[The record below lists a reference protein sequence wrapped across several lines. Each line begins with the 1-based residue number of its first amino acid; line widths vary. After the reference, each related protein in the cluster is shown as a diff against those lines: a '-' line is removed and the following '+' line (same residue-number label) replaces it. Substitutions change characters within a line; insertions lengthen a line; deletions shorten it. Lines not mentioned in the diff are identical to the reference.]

1 MQRRA
6 FDACYCATKE
16 EALEKA
22 LSYIDKEQCISWGGS
37 MTLEEMG
44 LLETLRTQ
52 GYNVIDRDT
61 AKSSEERMELLR
73 KGLTCDTYFMSTNAM
88 SEDGVMVNIDGTG
101 NRVAAMVFGPKSVVV
116 IAGINKVVKSVAAMV
131 FGPKSVVVI
140 AGINKVVKSYEDAVA
155 RARNLAAPVNVQRF
169 ANFNP
174 PCKNNGHCFNCT
186 APDSICNFILTTR
199 KGSTMN
205 APAPRIKVI
214 LVGESLGY

>member
-1 MQRRA
+1 MAKTPFELRNEVLAQRVVKNLQRRA

-22 LSYIDKEQCISWGGS
+22 LSLIDKKQCVSWGGS

-61 AKSSEERMELLR
+61 AKSPEERLELLR
-73 KGLTCDTYFMSTNAM
+73 KALTCDTYFMSTNAM

-101 NRVAAMVFGPKSVVV
+101 NR
-116 IAGINKVVKSVAAMV
+116 VAAMV

>member
-1 MQRRA
+1 M
-6 FDACYCATKE
+6 
-16 EALEKA
+16 
-22 LSYIDKEQCISWGGS
+22 
-37 MTLEEMG
+37 
-44 LLETLRTQ
+44 
-52 GYNVIDRDT
+52 
-61 AKSSEERMELLR
+61 
-73 KGLTCDTYFMSTNAM
+73 
-88 SEDGVMVNIDGTG
+88 
-101 NRVAAMVFGPKSVVV
+101 
-116 IAGINKVVKSVAAMV
+116 AAMV

>member
-1 MQRRA
+1 MAKTPFELRNEVLAQRVVKNLQRRA

-22 LSYIDKEQCISWGGS
+22 LSLIDKEQCVSWGGS

-52 GYNVIDRDT
+52 GYNIIDRDT
-61 AKSSEERMELLR
+61 AKSQEERLELLR
-73 KGLTCDTYFMSTNAM
+73 KALTCDTYFMSTNAM

-116 IAGINKVVKSVAAMV
+116 IAGINKVVKS
-131 FGPKSVVVI
+131 
-140 AGINKVVKSYEDAVA
+140 YEDA
-155 RARNLAAPVNVQRF
+155 
-169 ANFNP
+169 NP

>member
-1 MQRRA
+1 MAKTPFELRNEVLAQRVIKNLQRRS

-22 LSYIDKEQCISWGGS
+22 LSLIDKEQCVSWGGS
-37 MTLEEMG
+37 MTLGEMG

-61 AKSSEERMELLR
+61 AKSPEERMELLR
-73 KGLTCDTYFMSTNAM
+73 NALTCDTYFMSTNAM

-116 IAGINKVVKSVAAMV
+116 IAGINKVVKS
-131 FGPKSVVVI
+131 
-140 AGINKVVKSYEDAVA
+140 YEDAVA

-174 PCKNNGHCFNCT
+174 PCKITGTALT
-186 APDSICNFILTTR
+186 APRPTVYATLF
-199 KGSTMN
+199 
-205 APAPRIKVI
+205 
-214 LVGESLGY
+214 